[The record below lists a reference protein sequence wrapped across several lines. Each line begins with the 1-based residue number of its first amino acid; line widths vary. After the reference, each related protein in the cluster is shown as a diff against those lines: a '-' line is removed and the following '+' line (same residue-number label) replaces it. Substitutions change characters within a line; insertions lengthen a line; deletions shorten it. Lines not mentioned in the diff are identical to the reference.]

1 MWNVP
6 YQKCIESGLFIIK
19 ESIAKAKDGSEIISR
34 TPMVTGKGQ
43 RYFISKFLE
52 TKDQEALAA
61 ITEEELKLE
70 SETDLFAEDGNDF
83 KPQLTADELNALDA
97 EAEAVANNIGKS
109 DDSPMLDDDNLESI
123 DNEDEELEDI
133 DATSDELEAI
143 DTNAELE
150 AIE

>member
-52 TKDQEALAA
+52 TKDAEALAA
-61 ITEEELKLE
+61 ITEEELKLQ
-70 SETDLFAEDGNDF
+70 SETNLFAEDF
-83 KPQLTADELNALDA
+83 KPQLTAEELNALDA
-97 EAEAVANNIGKS
+97 EAQEVATT
-109 DDSPMLDDDNLESI
+109 LQ
-123 DNEDEELEDI
+123 ED
-133 DATSDELEAI
+133 DELEAI
-143 DTNAELE
+143 NDTTDDLGPIEDAADELE
-150 AIE
+150 SIVEASELESIE